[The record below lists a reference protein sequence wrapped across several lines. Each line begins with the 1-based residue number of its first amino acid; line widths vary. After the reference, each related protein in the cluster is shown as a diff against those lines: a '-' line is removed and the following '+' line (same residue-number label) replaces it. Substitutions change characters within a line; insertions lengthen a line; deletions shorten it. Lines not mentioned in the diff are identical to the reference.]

1 MTESIRRKVLLISLL
16 AVVVSTPLA
25 ADVGLGVILG
35 DPTGISALFDNRI
48 AAAVAWDVSN
58 YLHLHGDVW
67 LIRRLLAEPVDWY
80 LGVGGKVKFF
90 NEGTAGEGPPWEAEE
105 DDPPDGVGVGIR
117 VPLGIQWYA
126 LPELELFGE
135 IVPGISLFPSTGFDM
150 DLGIGVRYH
159 FGAGALA
166 E

>member
-1 MTESIRRKVLLISLL
+1 MRSVVLVVLFGLLL
-16 AVVVSTPLA
+16 AAPLS

-35 DPTGISALFDNRI
+35 DPTGLSALFNNRI

-58 YLHLHGDVW
+58 YFHLHGDVW

-90 NEGTAGEGPPWEAEE
+90 HEGARGEGPPWEPEKDA
-105 DDPPDGVGVGIR
+105 PPEGVGVGVR
-117 VPLGIQWYA
+117 VPVGVQWYA
-126 LPELELFGE
+126 LPELEVFGE
-135 IVPGISLFPSTGFDM
+135 IVPGISLFPNTGFDM
-150 DLGIGVRYH
+150 DVGIGVRCH

-166 E
+166 D